1 MDVYPHHNFARVS
14 ALFLCRPDQ
23 QEGYI
28 AKQRGAVNDDQI
40 LACAVYFSHRQHRG
54 RGPVV
59 LMTLDKI
66 FAVKA
71 MTHGLVAVSPTEYSR
86 RWPCEQVAAG
96 MWGSTAAAPHPLNDS
111 TRESRWGPTVLDKAQ
126 SAVEQTHGGERESR
140 WGPTVFD
147 KAQSAVEHTYR

>member
-1 MDVYPHHNFARVS
+1 M
-14 ALFLCRPDQ
+14 
-23 QEGYI
+23 
-28 AKQRGAVNDDQI
+28 
-40 LACAVYFSHRQHRG
+40 
-54 RGPVV
+54 V
-59 LMTLDKI
+59 LLTLDEV

-86 RWPCEQVAAG
+86 LLPCEQVAAG
-96 MWGSTAAAPHPLNDS
+96 MWGSTAAAPHPLNDK
-111 TRESRWGPTVLDKAQ
+111 RESRWGPTVLDKAQ